1 MREIKEEEERKGQI
15 GFKKRE
21 GREKESEN
29 EREIKEGEEI
39 M

>member
-1 MREIKEEEERKGQI
+1 MREMKEEGERKKADI

-29 EREIKEGEEI
+29 EREIKEEEV